1 MSDKKESNKQYYE
14 QNKEKWVDYRKKQKG
29 NQKEWYQKNKDRL
42 VEKQRKYREEKSK
55 DIEWVEKEKEYK
67 KTYATQKK
75 FKVSA
80 WKKNGLIGD
89 YDTIWERYCNTS
101 HCDLCNVELTM
112 ESKMT
117 TTRKS
122 MEHCHK
128 TGQFRNITCHKCN
141 MGRKCD
147 DDSAYTNNTTGHKGI
162 YLVNDEGRIRY
173 RHKTRR
179 FQTLA
184 EAVQYKEEQL

>member
-1 MSDKKESNKQYYE
+1 MSDKKEKAKEYRRQYYL
-14 QNKEKWVDYRKKQKG
+14 QNKDKWAKYVKG
-29 NQKEWYQKNKDRL
+29 NQSEYQKEWYQKNKDRL
-42 VEKQRKYREEKSK
+42 VEKQRKYSEEKKK
-55 DIEWVEKEKEYK
+55 DIEWVEKQKERAK
-67 KTYATQKK
+67 IYATEKK
-75 FKVSA
+75 FKVTA

-112 ESKMT
+112 ESKIT

-141 MGRKCD
+141 MGRKD
-147 DDSAYTNNTTGHKGI
+147 TYTNNTTGHTGI

-179 FQTLA
+179 FKTLE
-184 EAVQYKEEQL
+184 EAVQYKEQQ